1 MGILSALT
9 TGYWGALSDR
19 RGRKPILALAL
30 AGTVFMDAVFLM
42 CVRVLVTHFGSSLYI
57 LSNTIDFSHSVVN
70 YHATIGY
77 NFLLIGPIFDGL
89 LGGMS

>member
-30 AGTVFMDAVFLM
+30 FGTVFMDAVFLM
-42 CVRVLVTHFGSSLYI
+42 YVAADFMICFRCTSLTND
-57 LSNTIDFSHSVVN
+57 SGMPNSVVN